1 MLNKN
6 ELMAARQQS
15 SEELNQEIEKRC
27 RRLYSLR
34 EKKVVEELENPHE
47 IRLLRRGIAQLK
59 TIRAEKKQ

>member
-6 ELMAARQQS
+6 ELVTARHQS
-15 SEELNQEIEKRC
+15 LEELDREIGKRC

-59 TIRAEKKQ
+59 TIRAEKK

>member
-6 ELMAARQQS
+6 ELATVRQQTL
-15 SEELNQEIEKRC
+15 EELDREIGKRC

-59 TIRAEKKQ
+59 TIRAEKQ